1 MTICSPLPRTSG
13 IRRCLA
19 SRLIGCSLANDKGE
33 NVGTLEDLVLDSG
46 HRRIAYAV
54 VAFGGFL
61 GIGSKRFAMPWHR
74 LAFGDLAAGH
84 GVSVSLDVARE
95 DLTAAPGFDKGN
107 WPDFA
112 DLRWAAL
119 VEAHYRPGRA
129 PEQLARFVAEAP
141 ARVDAGHGV
150 DRPATAEDVAHH
162 RLSQLIGMDVVDARH
177 EALASIEDL
186 VVDVRRGTIDGVL
199 LAFGGVLGVGE
210 RFVLLPADTLVLDV
224 EEDVFVLASH
234 RERLEMMAVPVGTW
248 PALDSDEWLLG
259 GRERLAMAKDVAE
272 RELVAVV
279 PAAPEP
285 APTAPAPAP
294 TITAPV
300 AAEERAGGA
309 IVTMGSSSQQSGGA
323 PRLRLRIRSEDGREV
338 VVVGGAV
345 DDVDQEA
352 FGLRHGHIVEVRGWR
367 ANQGARSVLVAR
379 SITMGDRTLSLRDAS
394 PGEIRMPQ

>member
-19 SRLIGCSLANDKGE
+19 SRLIGCSLTNDKGE
-33 NVGTLEDLVLDSG
+33 SVGTLEDLVLDSS

-61 GIGSKRFAMPWHR
+61 GIGSKRFAMPWQR

-84 GVSVSLDVARE
+84 GVSVSLDVTRE
-95 DLTAAPGFDKGN
+95 ELAAAPGFDKGH

-141 ARVDAGHGV
+141 ARIDAGHGA

-162 RLSQLIGMDVVDARH
+162 RLSQLIGMDVVDERH

-186 VVDVRRGTIDGVL
+186 VVDVRRGTIDGVM

-224 EEDVFVLASH
+224 EEDVFVVASH
-234 RERLEMMAVPVGTW
+234 RERLEIMAVPAGAW

-272 RELVAVV
+272 REPVAGAS
-279 PAAPEP
+279 AAPEA
-285 APTAPAPAP
+285 APTAPVPE
-294 TITAPV
+294 ITAAV

-338 VVVGGAV
+338 VVLGGAV

-352 FGLRHGHIVEVRGWR
+352 FGLRHGHIIEVRGWR
-367 ANQGARSVLVAR
+367 ANQGTRSMLVAR
-379 SITMGDRTLSLRDAS
+379 SITMGDRTLTLRDAS
-394 PGEIRMPQ
+394 PGEIRLPQ